1 MTPLEWTKVKN
12 RIESLWGR
20 TQKWG
25 TYGDVIAMVTH
36 IPYGQAIRAVDQVIG
51 SKYAPAPADII
62 AACKPDVSRIPR
74 PASVDC
80 PGHRFADITNPD
92 GTRVEVCVRCLKEHV
107 TISGGTP

>member
-62 AACKPDVSRIPR
+62 AACRPEQAKVPR
-74 PASVDC
+74 PTPDDC